1 MLGTIHV
8 PGGHMP
14 ERRAEAKKEEMRQRS
29 CRVNAHPSDLSTLA

>member
-14 ERRAEAKKEEMRQRS
+14 ERRAEAKEEEMRQRS
-29 CRVNAHPSDLSTLA
+29 SELMRIHQI